1 MPTTTDW
8 ELTNGSQPP
17 SPVAHPLRDEAIAAA
32 YAGGTSQ
39 PQLGRRYGITQ
50 QRVAQILKRHP
61 EARQA
66 RRLLDEQRRT
76 ERDAEVER
84 QRQTRAARRE
94 HARRHGTDYRY
105 QLGCGCQ
112 ECRAAHAKLHR
123 DWNRRRQP

>member
-1 MPTTTDW
+1 M
-8 ELTNGSQPP
+8 
-17 SPVAHPLRDEAIAAA
+17 AHPQRDEAIAAA

-39 PQLGRRYGITQ
+39 AQLGRRYGITQ
-50 QRVAQILKRHP
+50 QRVAQILERHP

-66 RRLLDEQRRT
+66 RRLLDERRRT

-84 QRQTRAARRE
+84 RRQTRAAHRE

-123 DWNRRRQP
+123 DWSRRRRQP